1 MSDYRRY
8 YVKGGT
14 YFFTLVSYS
23 RKPILTLPK
32 SRALLRDAIA
42 SIRQRHPFDL
52 VATVL
57 LPDHWH
63 MIMELPKDDSNFSTR
78 IKLIKEAFSKLWRKN
93 GFEEAD
99 VSEAQ
104 RHRGEAGI
112 WQPRFWEH
120 CVRDEKELESCVDY
134 IHFNPVKHKLVKN
147 VVNWEWSS
155 FHRYLKA
162 GHYEPGWGNTLP
174 TTIADLPDD
183 WGEPQSFGD
192 QTD

>member
-23 RKPILTLPK
+23 RKPIFTSPK
-32 SRALLRDAIA
+32 SRDLLRDAIA
-42 SIRQRHPFDL
+42 SIRERHPFDL
-52 VATVL
+52 VGTVL

-63 MIMELPKDDSNFSTR
+63 MIMQLPDGDSRFSIRLKQIKEVFTKSWRRNELPTANVTESQER
-78 IKLIKEAFSKLWRKN
+78 
-93 GFEEAD
+93 
-99 VSEAQ
+99 
-104 RHRGEAGI
+104 RGEAGV

-120 CVRDEKELESCVDY
+120 RIRDEDELERCIDY
-134 IHFNPVKHKLVKN
+134 IHFNPVKHGLVEE
-147 VVNWEWSS
+147 VIDWEWSS
-155 FHRYLKA
+155 FHRFRKA
-162 GHYEPGWGNTLP
+162 GHYGPGWGSTLP
-174 TTIADLPDD
+174 TSIAELPDD